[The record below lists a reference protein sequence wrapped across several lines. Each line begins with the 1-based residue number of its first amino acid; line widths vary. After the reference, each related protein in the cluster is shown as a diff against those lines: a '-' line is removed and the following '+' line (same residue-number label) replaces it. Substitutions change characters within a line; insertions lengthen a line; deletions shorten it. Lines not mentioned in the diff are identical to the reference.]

1 MKNNPFGYSKTKLN
15 WIVSDVNILYR
26 DNVEDLIAEHVL
38 EGLKESMEIALQVEV
53 MDYNRAGRHERTQE
67 RRDLSNGY
75 RKRNLLTKF
84 GLIKHLLVPR
94 TRKKGYEPGVFKRYQ
109 RRWQVINDWIRDIFI
124 AGVSTRDVGW
134 VMKILVGRS
143 VSAGTVSLVCKA
155 IDTQLVLFRQRALPD
170 EYRYIFFDGV
180 VQKVRSCG
188 RVVKKSVLVAY
199 GIKSDGKR
207 EVIDFRVAGSESEHE
222 WTMFLNNLYQRG
234 LKGAGLRMVVTDG
247 GRGLLAALDMVYPYI
262 PRQRCWVHKLRNVA
276 NYLPRRYQV
285 DCLKEAK
292 GIYRAANYQQAVKRF
307 KRWCRKWRDKVPKA
321 VQCLEK
327 DIEGLLV
334 FFDQDKKLWVKLRT
348 TNVIERMFRELRKR
362 TRPMTHFVNVK
373 SCERITFA
381 VINKYNQ
388 KWKDRR
394 YVINI

>member
-1 MKNNPFGYSKTKLN
+1 MNNPFGYSKTKLN
-15 WIVSDVNILYR
+15 WIMSDVNILYR
-26 DNVEDLIAEHVL
+26 DNVEEMIEGYVL
-38 EGLKESMEIALQVEV
+38 GALQEALQGALRIEV
-53 MDYNRAGRHERTQE
+53 MEYNRAGRHERAQA
-67 RRDLSNGY
+67 RRDYCNGY
-75 RKRNLLTKF
+75 RFRNLLTKF
-84 GLIKHLLVPR
+84 GLIKQLLVPR

-109 RRWQVINDWIRDIFI
+109 RRWKVINDWIRDIFI

-134 VMKILVGRS
+134 VMKVLVGRS

-155 IDTQLVLFRQRALPD
+155 IDTQVVLFRQRALAD
-170 EYRYIFFDGV
+170 EYRYLFLDGV

-188 RVVKKSVLVAY
+188 RVVKKLVLVAY

-207 EVIDFRVAGSESEHE
+207 EVIDFRVAGSESERE
-222 WTMFLNNLYQRG
+222 WTMFLNDLYRRG
-234 LKGAGLRMVVTDG
+234 LKGAGLRMIVTDG
-247 GRGLLAALDMVYPYI
+247 GKGLLAALDMVYPYI

-276 NYLPRRYQV
+276 QYLPRRYQKA
-285 DCLKEAK
+285 CLREAK
-292 GIYRAANYQQAVKRF
+292 GIYNAVNYQQAVKRF
-307 KRWCRKWRDKVPKA
+307 KRWCRRWRDKAPKS

-334 FFDQDKKLWVKLRT
+334 FFNQDKKLWIKLRT

-362 TRPMTHFVNVK
+362 TRPMTHFVNVE
-373 SCERITFA
+373 SCERITYA

-394 YVINI
+394 YVVFK

>member
-26 DNVEDLIAEHVL
+26 DNVEDIIADRVL
-38 EGLKESMEIALQVEV
+38 EGLKEMMETALRVEV
-53 MDYNRAGRHERTQE
+53 MEYNRAGRHERTKARQ
-67 RRDLSNGY
+67 DHSNGY

-84 GLIKHLLVPR
+84 GLLKHLLIPR
-94 TRKKGYEPGVFKRYQ
+94 TRKRGYVPQVFGQYQ
-109 RRWQVINDWIRDIFI
+109 RRWKVINDWLRDIFV

-134 VMKILVGRS
+134 VMKALVGRS
-143 VSAGTVSLVCKA
+143 VSASTVSLVCKA
-155 IDTQLVLFRQRALPD
+155 LDTQIMLFRQRALSD
-170 EYRYIFFDGV
+170 GYRYLFFDGI

-188 RVVKKSVLVAY
+188 RVVKKVVLVVY
-199 GIKSDGKR
+199 GVTSGGRR
-207 EVIDFRVAGSESEHE
+207 EIIDFRVAGSESERE
-222 WTMFLNNLYQRG
+222 WTMFLTSLYQRG
-234 LKGAGLRMVVTDG
+234 LKGVGVQMVVTDG
-247 GRGLLAALDMVYPYI
+247 GRGLLAALDMIYPYI

-276 NYLPRRYQV
+276 NYLPRRLQA
-285 DCLKEAK
+285 DCLQDAK
-292 GIYRAANYQQAVKRF
+292 GIYRAANYQQAVRRF
-307 KRWCRKWRDKVPKA
+307 RRWCQRWRDQAPKA
-321 VQCLEK
+321 VKCLER
-327 DIEGLLV
+327 DIEQLFT
-334 FFDQDKKLWVKLRT
+334 FFDQEKKLWIKLRT

-394 YVINI
+394 YVLF